1 MSLPLDGIRILDS
14 AHQYP
19 GPYCSML
26 LADMGAEV
34 LKIERPG
41 SGDPARQVPDFF
53 RTINRNKRSLTLD
66 VKREEGREILLR
78 LVEGCDVFTEGF
90 RPGVV
95 KRLGIDFE
103 ALSRVNPRLVYCS
116 ISGYGQTGP
125 FRDVPGHDLNYQ
137 AMAGM
142 LEAFRDRQGEYVV
155 PRVTVADLSS
165 GMFAALGILGALMA
179 RERSG
184 KGQYVD
190 VSMFDGVLSWMGAS
204 VGMSFSAGVFDFGQD
219 AGYGIF
225 RGADGRSFSLGIAH
239 EDWFWQ
245 RLCLVLGME
254 EHAGLNALERR
265 VERPRLEKVMQA
277 VFSRRTRDE
286 WVEALIEADV
296 PVAPVHDMEA
306 LAGDPHVKARNLIQD
321 IFLASGQTSRQVSF
335 PVEFSACDARR
346 IRRPPP
352 ELGEHTDEVLAEI
365 GYSDEEVSRLRREGI
380 VGSQETVGAAM
391 SVKRGP

>member
-1 MSLPLDGIRILDS
+1 MTLPLEGVRILDS

-34 LKIERPG
+34 LKVERPG
-41 SGDPARQVPDFF
+41 SGDPARQMPDFF

-66 VKREEGREILLR
+66 MKRQDGREILFR
-78 LVEGCDVFTEGF
+78 LVEQYDVFTEGF

-95 KRLGIDFE
+95 QRLGIDFE
-103 ALSRVNPRLVYCS
+103 ALSRINPRLVYCS
-116 ISGYGQTGP
+116 ISGYGQSGP

-142 LEAFRDRQGEYVV
+142 LEGFRDKNGDPIV
-155 PRVTVADLSS
+155 PKITIADLSS

-179 RERSG
+179 REKSG
-184 KGQYVD
+184 RGQYVD

-204 VGMSFSAGVFDFGQD
+204 VGMSFAAGMFDFGQD

-225 RGADGRSFSLGIAH
+225 QGADGKRFTLGIAH
-239 EDWFWQ
+239 EDWFWH
-245 RLCLVLGME
+245 RLCAVLGLE

-265 VERPRLEKVMQA
+265 VERPRLEKEMQA
-277 VFSRRTRDE
+277 VFSGKNRDE
-286 WVEALIEADV
+286 WVEILIEADV
-296 PVAPVHDMEA
+296 PVAPVNDMEA
-306 LAGDPHVKARNLIQD
+306 LAGDAHVKARRMIQD
-321 IFLASGQTSRQVSF
+321 ISLASGRTARQVSF
-335 PVEFSACDARR
+335 PIEFSACDAKE

-352 ELGEHTDEVLAEI
+352 ELGEHTVEVLFEL
-365 GYSDEEVSRLRREGI
+365 GYSESDVSCFQKEG
-380 VGSQETVGAAM
+380 VV
-391 SVKRGP
+391 

>member
-1 MSLPLDGIRILDS
+1 
-14 AHQYP
+14 
-19 GPYCSML
+19 ML

-66 VKREEGREILLR
+66 VKRAEGREILLR

-103 ALSRVNPRLVYCS
+103 ALSRINPRLVYCS
-116 ISGYGQTGP
+116 ISGYGQYGP
-125 FRDVPGHDLNYQ
+125 FRDVPGHDINYQ

-142 LEAFRDRQGEYVV
+142 LEAFRDRSGDYIV
-155 PRVTVADLSS
+155 PRVTIADLSS
-165 GMFAALGILGALMA
+165 GMFAAIGILGALMD

-204 VGMSFSAGVFDFGQD
+204 VGMSFSSGMFDFGQD

-225 RGADGRSFSLGIAH
+225 QGADGKCFTLGIAH

-245 RLCLVLGME
+245 RLCSVLGLE

-265 VERPRLEKVMQA
+265 VERPRLEKEMQA
-277 VFSRRTRDE
+277 VFSRRSRQE

-296 PVAPVHDMEA
+296 PVAPVHDMAA

-321 IFLASGQTSRQVSF
+321 IFLASGRTSRQVSF
-335 PVEFSACDARR
+335 PIEFSACDARR

-352 ELGEHTDEVLAEI
+352 ELGEHTDEVLSEM
-365 GYSDEEVSRLRREGI
+365 GYSDEEVSRLRREG
-380 VGSQETVGAAM
+380 VV
-391 SVKRGP
+391 